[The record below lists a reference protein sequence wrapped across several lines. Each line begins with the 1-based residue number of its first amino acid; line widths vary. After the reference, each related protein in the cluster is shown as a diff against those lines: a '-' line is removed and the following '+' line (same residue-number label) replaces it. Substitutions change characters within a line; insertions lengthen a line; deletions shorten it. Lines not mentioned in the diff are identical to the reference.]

1 MNDALEA
8 AKNCRHYAM
17 CKIDFLGS
25 GVCASGVERQYVSY
39 FPEGRM
45 DLYAALAEQKI
56 AVTKSALD
64 IADSCSLCGKCDYQ
78 CYFVTG
84 MRPSRVMKA
93 LKTHIAEYLTA
104 GGAVEVAV
112 EDRLLR
118 QLRDIVGDFWAS
130 NDRAIA
136 LTYSHDSCALAQAKM
151 PAYVVM
157 PGSCEEISAI
167 LKLLN
172 GSGMSWVARANGSN
186 VLGAHLD
193 EGVVIDLNRMKEI
206 VFDEKNWCVT
216 VGPGVAAFDLQREAV
231 KRGYRVNVA
240 EPAALVCGSMMS
252 SGILS
257 LFATA
262 YGTSAD
268 NFVDAHFVAPDG
280 SSFSL
285 NDKDAP
291 NLYSFS
297 WSEQQTPGI
306 CTALKVKLHPVTG
319 DEKGVLV
326 PFQCLEEALSFA
338 KECAVRRI
346 GLAVGVLGAEYV
358 SSFVAPTQK
367 LAADARNALEHKLG
381 IACMVLV
388 IGDEYAIQS
397 VTRMGRPVF
406 DQRLFS
412 ALSLGLPSL
421 RKAGWLDLIAEL
433 SADAP
438 FSYLNIKGF
447 AELAEAALAP
457 SATQIAQE
465 VDPDLRA
472 YFEEL
477 YSRPEMTDLVWL
489 NLFRITSAR
498 VGREKHFLPILMYL
512 PMEHALIEEL
522 SSGFKEIALRYRLK
536 HEFGF
541 VTPVDSGKRCIFEYD
556 YYHDQNDADEIGRV
570 QQAAAEAGAL
580 IDQLM
585 ARTGTI
591 RWLRD
596 LKYQGYCRMEN
607 LLYA

>member
-1 MNDALEA
+1 
-8 AKNCRHYAM
+8 
-17 CKIDFLGS
+17 
-25 GVCASGVERQYVSY
+25 
-39 FPEGRM
+39 M
-45 DLYAALAEQKI
+45 DLYAALTEQKV
-56 AVTKSALD
+56 AVTEAAVD
-64 IADSCSLCGKCDYQ
+64 IAESCNLCGKCDYQ

-93 LKTHIAEYLTA
+93 LKAQIADYLA
-104 GGAVEVAV
+104 SGRAVEVAP

-118 QLRDIVGDFWAS
+118 QLREIVGERWAS

-136 LTYSHDSCALAQAKM
+136 ITYSHDCCALAEPKV
-151 PAYVVM
+151 PAYVVL
-157 PGSCEEISAI
+157 PGSRAEVSA
-167 LKLLN
+167 LLRLLSEC
-172 GSGMSWVARANGSN
+172 GVSWVARANGTN

-193 EGVVIDLNRMKEI
+193 HGVVIDLNRMKDI
-206 VFDEKNWCVT
+206 AFDEKNWCVT
-216 VGPGVAAFDLQREAV
+216 IGPGVAAFDLQREAV

-240 EPAALVCGSMMS
+240 EPAALVCGSMMN

-268 NFVDAHFVAPDG
+268 NFVDAEFVAPDG
-280 SSFSL
+280 STFSL

-297 WSEQQTPGI
+297 WSEQKTPGI
-306 CTALKVKLHPVTG
+306 CTALKVKLQPVTG

-326 PFQCLEEALSFA
+326 PFGVLEEALHFA
-338 KECAVRRI
+338 KECAERRI
-346 GLAVGVLGAEYV
+346 GLAIGVLGAEYV

-367 LAADARNALEHKLG
+367 LANDTRTALEQKLG
-381 IACMVLV
+381 ITCLVLV

-397 VTRMGRPVF
+397 VVRMGRPLF
-406 DQRLFS
+406 DQRLFT
-412 ALSLGLPSL
+412 ALNLGLSSL
-421 RKAGWLDLIAEL
+421 RSAGWLDLISEF

-438 FSYLNIKGF
+438 FSYLNIDGF
-447 AELAEAALAP
+447 TELAEAALAP
-457 SATQIAQE
+457 SAKQLVQE
-465 VDPDLRA
+465 MDPDLRPF
-472 YFEEL
+472 FEEL

-489 NLFRITSAR
+489 NMFRITSAR

-512 PMEHALIEEL
+512 PLEHALIEEFCN
-522 SSGFKEIALRYRLK
+522 GFAEIAQRHRLK

-556 YYHDQNDADEIGRV
+556 YYHDPKDADEIGRM
-570 QQAAAEAGAL
+570 QQAAAEAGTL
-580 IDQLM
+580 IEQIM

-591 RWLRD
+591 RWLRY
-596 LKYQGYCRMEN
+596 LMYQGFCRKEN